1 MPSTDEANTTPQ
13 RLTSNRDHPSTLTAL
28 TSPTAVVYTEYDV
41 SNPPPIPGPEW
52 TRFVCISDTHFR
64 TFPVPP
70 GDVLLHGGDLTQ
82 TGSSSELT
90 VTMTWLRSLPHPHKM
105 YDALPVTHLC

>member
-1 MPSTDEANTTPQ
+1 MHQNAKDAAN
-13 RLTSNRDHPSTLTAL
+13 SDHLASSSVLS
-28 TSPTAVVYTEYDV
+28 SPTAVVYSNYDV
-41 SNPPPIPGPEW
+41 SHPPPIPGPGW

-82 TGSSSELT
+82 TGSFSEFS
-90 VTMTWLRSLPHPHKM
+90 VTMTWLQSLPHPIKM
-105 YDALPVTHLC
+105 